1 MSSCLVL
8 YHFKGENTIAS
19 RHSTLRRGGA
29 ARFDLFVGPT
39 GVIPPRQTE
48 FSAFASAQA
57 VCGLQS
63 PANHTGPTKNLR
75 DSPPRL
81 RSRVTARQQNFLLCN
96 AASAKVR
103 QGGAEIF
110 CRSGGAGDGVVNCKR
125 SVRKQK
131 SKGLLTL
138 LNPARGTGK
147 KIGASSPDE
156 PKRRVVADTVGQR
169 RERGGFTEGTDCRF
183 FRGRFWCACRARG

>member
-19 RHSTLRRGGA
+19 RHSTLRHGGA

-110 CRSGGAGDGVVNCKR
+110 CRSGGAGDDVVNCKR

-138 LNPARGTGK
+138 LSPARGTGK

-156 PKRRVVADTVGQR
+156 PKRQLAANSGHPPPSPLKR
-169 RERGGFTEGTDCRF
+169 RAANKPDSVHPP
-183 FRGRFWCACRARG
+183 